1 MAKID
6 KIKTTLDFLKGI
18 LLALLLSFFGIISF
32 LVVNGEKLP
41 LWKVCVGIV
50 GLVINLLC
58 LGILSYITVK
68 KINELENL

>member
-41 LWKVCVGIV
+41 LWKVCVSIA